1 MRDFNSM
8 ALNLKFLFLWCMLI
22 TCINTESQKIIE
34 KRLLLTDPDYAAN
47 KQMQRDIQLLKAT
60 TSQLQTTVNA
70 LNSRVIGQDKHIQSQ
85 DRQIESQKIQIQ
97 NQDIQI
103 QKQNIQIQSQT
114 SVITTFQNS
123 KCSFTIFI
131 LQSTI
136 LVYLYRCIRS
146 DKRIL
151 DVYSFIVFCWFC
163 CE

>member
-8 ALNLKFLFLWCMLI
+8 ALYLKFLLLCCMLI
-22 TCINTESQKIIE
+22 TCIITESQKIIE

-70 LNSRVIGQDKHIQSQ
+70 LNSRVIGQDKQIQSQ
-85 DRQIESQKIQIQ
+85 DRQIQ

-103 QKQNIQIQSQT
+103 QKQNIQIQGQT

-151 DVYSFIVFCWFC
+151 DVYSFRVFCWFC

>member
-8 ALNLKFLFLWCMLI
+8 ALNLKFLLLWCMLI
-22 TCINTESQKIIE
+22 TCINTKSQKIIE

-70 LNSRVIGQDKHIQSQ
+70 LNYRVIGQDKQIQSQ
-85 DRQIESQKIQIQ
+85 DRQIQ

-123 KCSFTIFI
+123 KCSFTICI

-151 DVYSFIVFCWFC
+151 DVYSFIVFSWFC